1 MSEHEFLIYRKIIVE
16 IFPARGSEVKQ
27 LFNQVVWLRTDGSLF
42 PQTIVWRKLQHHL
55 LCVRVINCML
65 LT

>member
-1 MSEHEFLIYRKIIVE
+1 MNAVNFCSYRKIIFE
-16 IFPARGSEVKQ
+16 IFYVRGSEVKQ

-42 PQTIVWRKLQHHL
+42 PQTVVWRKLQHHL